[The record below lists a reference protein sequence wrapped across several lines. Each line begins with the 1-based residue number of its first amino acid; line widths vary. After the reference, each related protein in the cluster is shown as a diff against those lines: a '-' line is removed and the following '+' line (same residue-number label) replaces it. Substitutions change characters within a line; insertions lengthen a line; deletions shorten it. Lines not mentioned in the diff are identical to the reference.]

1 LHRVLTD
8 PGTVLFVV
16 VCRATS
22 IDFVL
27 RADSDAY
34 ISSLFLSFSMC
45 SPILSSAAREACILS
60 TSFPVLFSRCIPGPT
75 CFLSPPALPACLSY
89 LPPPPQHHSLPP
101 PLSPASFPALPC
113 CCRHEEIT
121 RASDLLLTLA
131 SPFPSLPLDVSG
143 SPNAKTLL
151 RLWSRSTN
159 RN

>member
-1 LHRVLTD
+1 LLLNVF
-8 PGTVLFVV
+8 LFFPLLLVRPV
-16 VCRATS
+16 YSPQV
-22 IDFVL
+22 
-27 RADSDAY
+27 
-34 ISSLFLSFSMC
+34 FL
-45 SPILSSAAREACILS
+45 IA
-60 TSFPVLFSRCIPGPT
+60 VLFSRCIPGPT

-89 LPPPPQHHSLPP
+89 LPPPPRHHSLPP

-131 SPFPSLPLDVSG
+131 SPCPSLPLDVSG